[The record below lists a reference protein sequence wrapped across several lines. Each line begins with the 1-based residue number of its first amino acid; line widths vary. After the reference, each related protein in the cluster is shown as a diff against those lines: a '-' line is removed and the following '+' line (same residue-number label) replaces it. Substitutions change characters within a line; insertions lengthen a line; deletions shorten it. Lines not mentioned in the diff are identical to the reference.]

1 MNSIGN
7 KLGGYALN
15 GVVAVFSAT
24 CVFPVIWVAYTSVKT
39 RQEFAQ
45 SIVALP
51 EAPTLDQYRTVLLQ
65 ADFLSYFLNSLFVAA
80 VTLFSV
86 LLFAFLA
93 AYFLSRHTFRG
104 RGLLYSYFVL
114 GIVVP
119 IHAWLL
125 PVFIQFQRLDLLDR
139 RLTLVIP
146 YIAFS
151 LPIAIFLLESY
162 IRTLPYELEE
172 SAYIEGAGTF
182 STLRRIILPL
192 CTPALA
198 TVTVLTFNTSWNE
211 FPFALVLIR
220 SQSLRTVPVAL
231 SAIGNVFT
239 TNYPQMMAAI
249 FISIMPVLLL
259 YMAFSQKITQGMT
272 AGAVKG

>member
-1 MNSIGN
+1 MNSAMKKVGSV
-7 KLGGYALN
+7 ALN
-15 GVVAVFSAT
+15 TFVVLYSFT
-24 CVFPVIWVAYTSVKT
+24 CVYPVVWVAYTSVKT

-45 SIVALP
+45 SIVSLP
-51 EAPTLDQYRTVLLQ
+51 ASPTLEQYRTVLLR
-65 ADFLSYFLNSLFVAA
+65 ADFLTYFLNSLFLAA
-80 VTLFSV
+80 VTLCAV
-86 LLFAFLA
+86 LLLGFLA
-93 AYFLSRHTFRG
+93 AYFLSRFRFRG
-104 RGLLYSYFVL
+104 RGLIYSYFIL

-125 PVFIQFQRLDLLDR
+125 PVFIQFQKIGLLDR
-139 RLTLVIP
+139 RFTLILP

-151 LPIAIFLLESY
+151 LPIAIFLMESY
-162 IRTLPYELEE
+162 IRTIPYELEE

-182 STLRRIILPL
+182 TTIRRIILPL
-192 CTPALA
+192 CVPVLA
-198 TVTVLTFNTSWNE
+198 TVSVLTFNTSWNE

-249 FISIMPVLLL
+249 FVSILPVLSL
-259 YMAFSQKITQGMT
+259 YVVFSQKITKGMT